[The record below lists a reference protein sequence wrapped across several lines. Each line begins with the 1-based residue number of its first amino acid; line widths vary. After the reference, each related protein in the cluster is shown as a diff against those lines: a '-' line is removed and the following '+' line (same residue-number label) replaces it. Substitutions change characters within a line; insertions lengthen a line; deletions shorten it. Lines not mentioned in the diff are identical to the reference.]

1 MNINSVKPVYFSP
14 TKTTKRVVEG
24 IAQGIQVDILEQL
37 DLTPPEART
46 REFEEMHDELA
57 IIGAPVYGGR
67 IPTEAV
73 YRLRRIRGNG
83 TPAVVVAVY
92 GNRAYDD
99 ALLELR
105 DLVAA
110 LGFRL
115 VAGGAF
121 IGEHS
126 YDSEATPIACG
137 RPDAQDLEKAKGF
150 GELIREKMREMCTLD
165 EMPFLQVPGDF
176 PYKEWDPPS
185 GISPITDEIQC
196 TLCAICASICP
207 TAAIAVG
214 DTIMTDQK
222 ACILC
227 SACVKNCSTG
237 ARVWDNPWTKW
248 AANWVSTNCR
258 ERKEPEMY
266 L

>member
-1 MNINSVKPVYFSP
+1 MNINSVKLVYFSP
-14 TKTTKRVVEG
+14 TNTTARVVAG
-24 IAQGIQVDILEQL
+24 IARGIHVDSVEQL
-37 DLTPPEART
+37 DMTPPDTRT
-46 REFEEMHDELA
+46 REFEEMHSELV

-67 IPTEAV
+67 IPPEAI
-73 YRLRRIRGNG
+73 YRLRRIKGNG
-83 TPAVVVAVY
+83 TPAVVIAVY

-105 DLVAA
+105 DLAA
-110 LGFRL
+110 ELGFRP
-115 VAGGAF
+115 VAGSAF

-126 YDSEATPIACG
+126 YDSEATPIASG
-137 RPDAQDLEKAKGF
+137 RPDAQDLEKAKRF
-150 GELIREKMREMCTLD
+150 GELIRAKMREMRTLD
-165 EMPFLQVPGDF
+165 EMPSLRVPGDF

-185 GISPITDEIQC
+185 DISPVTDETQC
-196 TLCAICASICP
+196 TLCETCAIVCP

-214 DTIMTDQK
+214 DTVITNQK

-237 ARVWDNPWTKW
+237 AREWDNPWAKW
-248 AANWVSTNCR
+248 AAEMLTTNCR
-258 ERKEPEMY
+258 ERKEPEVY